1 MYTDMK
7 DKKSYMIVYVQR
19 YERQEI
25 LHDCGCTADL
35 CRSFHKVRWY
45 KTMKGGGGGVGTQ
58 REQRGIILSF
68 KNVKGGP

>member
-1 MYTDMK
+1 MK

-35 CRSFHKVRWY
+35 CRSFQKVRWY
-45 KTMKGGGGGVGTQ
+45 KTMKGAV
-58 REQRGIILSF
+58 
-68 KNVKGGP
+68 